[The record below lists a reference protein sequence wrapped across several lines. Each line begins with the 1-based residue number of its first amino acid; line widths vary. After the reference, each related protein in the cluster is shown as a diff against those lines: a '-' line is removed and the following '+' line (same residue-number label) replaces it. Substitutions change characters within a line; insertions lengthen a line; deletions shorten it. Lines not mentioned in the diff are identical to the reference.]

1 MIRVFNKIQYYF
13 NEECKCWQTNYSP
26 SIWRMIMIMIII
38 IIPKYLAFEVL
49 TIERIYLRK
58 MRLSRPD
65 YFEINWGNFVADLS
79 SDKIYYTS
87 LDVNIKKA

>member
-1 MIRVFNKIQYYF
+1 
-13 NEECKCWQTNYSP
+13 
-26 SIWRMIMIMIII
+26 
-38 IIPKYLAFEVL
+38 
-49 TIERIYLRK
+49 

-65 YFEINWGNFVADLS
+65 YFEIKWGNFVADLS